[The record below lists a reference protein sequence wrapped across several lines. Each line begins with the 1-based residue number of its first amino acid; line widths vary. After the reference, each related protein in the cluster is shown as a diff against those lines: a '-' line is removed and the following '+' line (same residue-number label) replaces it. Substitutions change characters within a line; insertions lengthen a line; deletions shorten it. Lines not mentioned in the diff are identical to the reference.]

1 MDEGQPIAYEVLDDG
16 VAVYAVDGQAVG
28 TVAHVLAAP
37 AEDIFHGVV
46 VRTASGERFV
56 EAADVA
62 ALHERGVDLNI
73 DAAAVAALPAPEG
86 GAPAWHVAEPG
97 IKPSRWRH
105 VLDELEGKAPKGR
118 DWSRED

>member
-1 MDEGQPIAYEVLDDG
+1 MDEGLPIAYEVLDEG
-16 VAVYAVDGQAVG
+16 VAVFASGGETVG
-28 TVAHVLAAP
+28 TVAHVIAAP

-46 VRTASGERFV
+46 VRTAGGERFI
-56 EAADVA
+56 EAADIA

-73 DAAAVAALPAPEG
+73 DTAAVAELPAPEG
-86 GAPAWHVAEPG
+86 GAPAWRVTEPG

-105 VLDELEGKAPKGR
+105 LLDELEGKAPRR